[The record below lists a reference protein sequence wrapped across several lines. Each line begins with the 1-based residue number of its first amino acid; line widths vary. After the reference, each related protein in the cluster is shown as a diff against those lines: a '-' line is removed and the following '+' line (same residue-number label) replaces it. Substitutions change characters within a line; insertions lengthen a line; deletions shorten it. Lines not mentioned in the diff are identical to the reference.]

1 MAKKEKEIKTNAMRL
16 LEQKK
21 IPYTVH
27 TYDGEE
33 FHDGVSVADMLG
45 QPHEIVYKTLVT
57 VAKSKEHYVFVI
69 PIEAE
74 LDLKKAARAVHEKSV
89 EMLPLKELTDLT
101 GYVRGGC
108 TCIGMKK
115 QFPAVLDESA
125 KQFPRIMVSGGRR
138 GSQIEVNPEDLMR
151 AAGGDLCRCCD
162 GIDLSYNRR
171 NKRRR
176 KRTFR
181 LLFSVF
187 FTKRSYF
194 PVIIDR
200 NQV

>member
-21 IPYTVH
+21 ISYMVH

-74 LDLKKAARAVHEKSV
+74 LDLKKAARAVHEKSI
-89 EMLPLKELTDLT
+89 EMLPLKDLTDLT

-115 QFPAVLDESA
+115 QFPVVLDESA
-125 KQFPRIMVSGGRR
+125 KQFPVIMVSGGRR
-138 GSQIEVNPEDLMR
+138 GSQMEVNPEDLMR
-151 AAGGDLCRCCD
+151 AANGSFAD
-162 GIDLSYNRR
+162 
-171 NKRRR
+171 
-176 KRTFR
+176 
-181 LLFSVF
+181 
-187 FTKRSYF
+187 
-194 PVIIDR
+194 VIIEE
-200 NQV
+200 